1 MYLCHRFKTLIMALN
16 IKRAIK
22 EHGLEVKKVAE
33 KMGITPTAL
42 SQQINGKIYKGRRV
56 NSNPSVE
63 VLTRIANAI
72 GCDIVD
78 LFDRPAQEKPK
89 NEIICP
95 HCGKVIVFSKKE
107 EG

>member
-1 MYLCHRFKTLIMALN
+1 MALN

-22 EHGLEVKKVAE
+22 ERNLEVRQVAA

-42 SQQINGKIYKGRRV
+42 SQQINGKMYKGRRV
-56 NSNPSVE
+56 DSNPSVE

-72 GCDIVD
+72 GCDVVE
-78 LFDRPAQEKPK
+78 LFDPVRQED
-89 NEIICP
+89 NTIICP
-95 HCGKVIVFSKKE
+95 HCGKVIKFSKE